1 MTITAEPATD
11 YDEYCYRQYQREQE
25 AEAMTLADVATV
37 ETMTEAI
44 EACRSV
50 LPELVYR
57 SLLRL
62 AETTDQRIDEHA
74 AALASLRDDVEEAED
89 DRDAALAVLDD
100 LRCLARNV
108 RRTYDLTD
116 NEAARLLLHEIEE
129 S

>member
-11 YDEYCYRQYQREQE
+11 YDEYCYRQYRYEQE

-37 ETMTEAI
+37 ETMVDAI

-62 AETTDQRIDEHA
+62 AETLDQTIDEQSHRLYMLREMA
-74 AALASLRDDVEEAED
+74 AE
-89 DRDAALAVLDD
+89 
-100 LRCLARNV
+100 V
-108 RRTYDLTD
+108 RQEYDLTD

>member
-1 MTITAEPATD
+1 MTITANPEAD

-37 ETMTEAI
+37 ENMTEAI

-62 AETTDQRIDEHA
+62 AETLDQTIDEQGHRLYCLRE
-74 AALASLRDDVEEAED
+74 LADE
-89 DRDAALAVLDD
+89 
-100 LRCLARNV
+100 V
-108 RRTYDLTD
+108 RQEYDLAG